1 MCMRAGRSS
10 LPLFTPASWSGP
22 NKPRTR
28 TVNSLGSRWMARCS
42 FAASA
47 PSEVTSSSPPSMPGM
62 GLTAMKRRPAVLGRR
77 SISAARSAVDSRSG
91 SPGER
96 LKRNTCA
103 AAAAR
108 VLDRASVEADVI
120 GRGDFLAELGDAPVD
135 GEPLR
140 ADPFL
145 HAAARCEAALREI
158 FLQPLGD
165 AGGRRTRAWHGK
177 SLVPAP
183 SGLVGRRRRHQAGG
197 GIARRG
203 QFLVVGVVIRGGIE
217 LVGVVLDRGHQR
229 HLGADRQLRPTAA
242 AAPPPSTA
250 PPRFRTAATAG
261 SDR

>member
-10 LPLFTPASWSGP
+10 LPPFTPASWSGP

-62 GLTAMKRRPAVLGRR
+62 GLTAMKRLARRSCGSR

-96 LKRNTCA
+96 LKMNTCA

-108 VLDRASVEADVI
+108 VRI
-120 GRGDFLAELGDAPVD
+120 GRPSRRMSSAAVTFWPSSAMR
-135 GEPLR
+135 PLTVSR
-140 ADPFL
+140 C
-145 HAAARCEAALREI
+145 ARIHSSTPRREAEAALREI

-165 AGGRRTRAWHGK
+165 AGGRRARAWHG
-177 SLVPAP
+177 S
-183 SGLVGRRRRHQAGG
+183 
-197 GIARRG
+197 
-203 QFLVVGVVIRGGIE
+203 
-217 LVGVVLDRGHQR
+217 
-229 HLGADRQLRPTAA
+229 
-242 AAPPPSTA
+242 
-250 PPRFRTAATAG
+250 
-261 SDR
+261 